1 MRYLSLIIFA
11 GFLVFCVDFATQNT
25 ETVVI
30 NYQLDWLKFGFR
42 SDRPVFVPIF
52 FTFAFGI
59 IFCVIYFFIYHSVLL
74 GKLHRQKKEI
84 KRLNKLVE
92 THKEADVVTD
102 ERKSELNQ
110 IVASVHDSV
119 DDQDDLE
126 PPDLH
131 KEEDLKTCLLYTS
144 PSPRDGLLS
153 RMPSSA

>member
-1 MRYLSLIIFA
+1 MRYLSLIILA

-42 SDRPVFVPIF
+42 SERPVFVPIF

-92 THKEADVVTD
+92 THKEPDVVTD

-119 DDQDDLE
+119 DEQDDLE

-131 KEEDLKTCLLYTS
+131 KEEDLKT
-144 PSPRDGLLS
+144 
-153 RMPSSA
+153 SA

>member
-25 ETVVI
+25 ETVLI
-30 NYQLDWLKFGFR
+30 NYQLDWLKFSFR
-42 SDRPVFVPIF
+42 SERPVFVPIF

-92 THKEADVVTD
+92 THKEPDVVTD

-119 DDQDDLE
+119 DEQDDLD

-131 KEEDLKTCLLYTS
+131 REKDLKT
-144 PSPRDGLLS
+144 
-153 RMPSSA
+153 SA

>member
-30 NYQLDWLKFGFR
+30 NYQQDWLKFSFR
-42 SDRPVFVPIF
+42 SERPVFVPIF

-92 THKEADVVTD
+92 SHTEVDVNTD

-119 DDQDDLE
+119 DEQDDLE
-126 PPDLH
+126 PPDMH
-131 KEEDLKTCLLYTS
+131 KEEDLKT
-144 PSPRDGLLS
+144 
-153 RMPSSA
+153 SA

>member
-11 GFLVFCVDFATQNT
+11 GFIVFCVDFATQNT
-25 ETVVI
+25 ETVII
-30 NYQLDWLKFGFR
+30 NYQLDWLKFSFK
-42 SDRPVFVPIF
+42 SERPVFVPIF

-74 GKLHRQKKEI
+74 GKLHKQKREI

-92 THKEADVVTD
+92 THKEPDVVSD

-119 DDQDDLE
+119 DEQDDLE
-126 PPDLH
+126 PPDVNRG
-131 KEEDLKTCLLYTS
+131 EDLKT
-144 PSPRDGLLS
+144 
-153 RMPSSA
+153 SA